1 MGVQNWCHNYRWGA
15 SAEDLLPGD
24 SKNCSIPAKTSLP
37 SSSSIHGYYCSWLYH
52 VDERGTQTAATE
64 FIQESPLFTDCR
76 PDPRGP
82 LPAAM
87 VWRPLQA
94 AQPPLPANK
103 LFNVPSHLAQCGD
116 IESNPGPKKERPP
129 TKEQIMQG
137 KVDSHETKLEEL
149 EVLVKSQAELIQ
161 ELKSKQ
167 VELTSAL
174 DTKQTAQDVVLKEV
188 QGEISIIKEKLDNG
202 LSNIGSQ
209 SGDTTSKVKELQ
221 ESIDDITEKVW
232 ELDKSWKN
240 NLVFYGIKQDAGAE
254 EHPSIT
260 EAKVREVILRKLR
273 ISRDVPVM
281 RVKRTTNGPEVRG
294 CKPVTVYFE
303 KWQDK
308 DEVLRKN
315 NLLRGSNIYIS
326 EDFSKRVR
334 DQRIELQKFAK
345 LMRQRRPNSKLSMQY
360 DKLIIDH
367 EIYMFNDITGRVEE
381 VGAGRSLSP
390 GLPENYYLAGGGL
403 SSAGGQNPDRSS
415 ANSERMRKRSSGRRK
430 TSQKLQKSYS
440 TESSLHHMVPSS
452 PIYPEATRKISNES
466 DIDYESESD
475 SRQGSP
481 VKTPKSRRERQA
493 ALNGG
498 GTAPISPSKQPKMP
512 LVEEEQEPPLTNGH
526 HNTDDDNLQLNGEK
540 NPSNG
545 NGTIHEENGDS
556 VSTFKTSEAVE
567 AAPEAVEA
575 PPAAPVDEAPPMVA
589 AAE

>member
-1 MGVQNWCHNYRWGA
+1 M
-15 SAEDLLPGD
+15 
-24 SKNCSIPAKTSLP
+24 
-37 SSSSIHGYYCSWLYH
+37 
-52 VDERGTQTAATE
+52 
-64 FIQESPLFTDCR
+64 
-76 PDPRGP
+76 
-82 LPAAM
+82 
-87 VWRPLQA
+87 
-94 AQPPLPANK
+94 
-103 LFNVPSHLAQCGD
+103 
-116 IESNPGPKKERPP
+116 
-129 TKEQIMQG
+129 
-137 KVDSHETKLEEL
+137 
-149 EVLVKSQAELIQ
+149 
-161 ELKSKQ
+161 
-167 VELTSAL
+167 
-174 DTKQTAQDVVLKEV
+174 VLKEV
-188 QGEISIIKEKLDNG
+188 QGEISIIREKLDSG

-221 ESIDDITEKVW
+221 DSIDDITEKVW

-452 PIYPEATRKISNES
+452 PIYPEASSRKISNES

-498 GTAPISPSKQPKMP
+498 GNTPISPSKQPKMP

-526 HNTDDDNLQLNGEK
+526 HNNDDDNLQLNGEK

-556 VSTFKTSEAVE
+556 ISTFKTSEAVE

-575 PPAAPVDEAPPMVA
+575 PPEAPMVA

>member
-1 MGVQNWCHNYRWGA
+1 
-15 SAEDLLPGD
+15 
-24 SKNCSIPAKTSLP
+24 
-37 SSSSIHGYYCSWLYH
+37 
-52 VDERGTQTAATE
+52 
-64 FIQESPLFTDCR
+64 
-76 PDPRGP
+76 
-82 LPAAM
+82 
-87 VWRPLQA
+87 
-94 AQPPLPANK
+94 
-103 LFNVPSHLAQCGD
+103 
-116 IESNPGPKKERPP
+116 
-129 TKEQIMQG
+129 
-137 KVDSHETKLEEL
+137 
-149 EVLVKSQAELIQ
+149 
-161 ELKSKQ
+161 
-167 VELTSAL
+167 
-174 DTKQTAQDVVLKEV
+174 VVLKEV
-188 QGEISIIKEKLDNG
+188 QGEISIIKEKLDSG

-240 NLVFYGIKQDAGAE
+240 NLVFYGIKQDAGSE

-367 EIYMFNDITGRVEE
+367 EVYMFNDITGRVEE

-390 GLPENYYLAGGGL
+390 GLPDQFYLAGGGL

-466 DIDYESESD
+466 DNDYESESD

-498 GTAPISPSKQPKMP
+498 GNTPISPSKQPKMP
-512 LVEEEQEPPLTNGH
+512 LVKEEQEPPLTNGH

-556 VSTFKTSEAVE
+556 VSTFKASSEAVE

-575 PPAAPVDEAPPMVA
+575 PPAAPVEEAPPMVA

>member
-64 FIQESPLFTDCR
+64 FIQESPLTNCR

-129 TKEQIMQG
+129 TKEQIMAS

-240 NLVFYGIKQDAGAE
+240 NLVFYGIKMDAGAE